1 MKAAYGIRHTAY
13 GGKRLAVSRRLGLTL
28 IEILLVLGIFSD
40 IGTLVGVGTSSL
52 LFQSYFTN
60 TVERIV
66 RTLHTA
72 QVYSFSGRNDSSW
85 GVHYEAGKV
94 VLFKGTDYAS
104 RDPSFDAVTD
114 IPAVVAITG
123 WNDLYFDRLRGMPS
137 APLSILVEVSGRA
150 GTISV
155 NEQGGISRP

>member
-1 MKAAYGIRHTAY
+1 MKQPEA
-13 GGKRLAVSRRLGLTL
+13 RLGLTI
-28 IEILLVLGIFSD
+28 IEILLVLGIFSV
-40 IGTLVGVGTSSL
+40 IGAIIGVGSSSL

-60 TVERIV
+60 TVERVV

-85 GVHYEAGKV
+85 GVHYESGRV

-104 RDPSFDAVTD
+104 RDSIFDAVTD
-114 IPAVVAITG
+114 IPAVVTITG
-123 WNDLYFDRLRGMPS
+123 WNDLYFDKLRGVPS
-137 APLSILVEVSGRA
+137 VPLSILIEVSGRA

-155 NEQGGISRP
+155 NEQGGITRP

>member
-1 MKAAYGIRHTAY
+1 MK
-13 GGKRLAVSRRLGLTL
+13 RRRAKSGLTIVEL
-28 IEILLVLGIFSD
+28 LLVLGIFSV
-40 IGTLVGVGTSSL
+40 LGVGLGVGAFSL

-60 TVERIV
+60 TVERVV

-72 QVYSFSGRNDSSW
+72 QIYSLSGRNDSAW
-85 GVHYEAGKV
+85 GVHYESGMI

-104 RDPSFDAVTD
+104 RDPAFDALTG
-114 IPAVVAITG
+114 IPEAVAVTG
-123 WNDLYFDRLRGMPS
+123 WNDLYFDRLRGVPS
-137 APLSILVEVSGRA
+137 VPLSILIEISGRA

>member
-1 MKAAYGIRHTAY
+1 MKSPRAN
-13 GGKRLAVSRRLGLTL
+13 LGLTL
-28 IEILLVLGIFSD
+28 IELLIVLGIFS
-40 IGTLVGVGTSSL
+40 LVGITTGVGFSSL

-60 TVERIV
+60 TVERLV

-94 VLFKGTDYAS
+94 VLFKGTDYSS
-104 RDPSFDAVTD
+104 RDPAFDAVTD
-114 IPAVVAITG
+114 IPSVVVITG
-123 WNDLYFDRLRGMPS
+123 WNDLYFDKIRGVPS
-137 APLSILVEVSGRA
+137 STLSILVEVSGRA
-150 GTISV
+150 GTVSV